1 MGSEMGFRDSNEPP
15 WLAMANARS
24 TMTGPQYGVDE
35 FVGNVV
41 VAVTADVTPSVD
53 GGIQPLLH
61 LVA

>member
-1 MGSEMGFRDSNEPP
+1 
-15 WLAMANARS
+15 MANARS
-24 TMTGPQYGVDE
+24 TMTGPQHGVDE